1 MEREEIDPCARERLC
16 RKRVVSIMEEIAAA
30 VLGAFE
36 TQMSLADILIRM
48 LAACAFGFV
57 IGFDREYRQRP
68 AGLRT
73 ITMVSLASCT
83 FALIAVEMAASLDNT
98 NTVQLDPTRA
108 VEAVTAGVAFV
119 AAGTIIQARGDIR
132 GLTTGASM
140 WLSGSVG
147 LASGAG
153 YLGIALAATVFA
165 MLILVPMHILEKHL
179 PKKGQDDAS
188 RLAE

>member
-1 MEREEIDPCARERLC
+1 M
-16 RKRVVSIMEEIAAA
+16 SI
-30 VLGAFE
+30 
-36 TQMSLADILIRM
+36 ADILIRM
-48 LAACAFGFV
+48 LAACAFGFI

-83 FALIAVEMAASLDNT
+83 FAVIAIEMAATINNAD
-98 NTVQLDPTRA
+98 TVRLDPTRA

-153 YLGIALAATVFA
+153 YLSIALMATVLA
-165 MLILVPMHILEKHL
+165 MVILVPMHMLERRL
-179 PKKGQDDAS
+179 PKKQEREPAS
-188 RLAE
+188 SD